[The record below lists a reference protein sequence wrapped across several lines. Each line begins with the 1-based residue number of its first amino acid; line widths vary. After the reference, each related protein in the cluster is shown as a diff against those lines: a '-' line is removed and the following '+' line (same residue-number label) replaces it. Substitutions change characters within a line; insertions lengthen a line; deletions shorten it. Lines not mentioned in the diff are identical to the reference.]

1 MVAVALVGMLLAA
14 FMAVRIGRSGVFQL
28 DQFQKA
34 MAGHSGDQ
42 LTGSAGMEWRR
53 QFRCA
58 NIGIG
63 HGSLV
68 GVALNPGK
76 RSSPSWLGLHPR
88 HLWIVLLLAMCQNPL
103 ALAGNEVP

>member
-76 RSSPSWLGLHPR
+76 RSSPSWLG
-88 HLWIVLLLAMCQNPL
+88 
-103 ALAGNEVP
+103 ALASYAAPLDCLIVGNVPKSARSCW